1 MKDRMITGTMAYRE
15 YGIPR
20 SMLRSLVE
28 QGVVR
33 MTERTTG
40 GPFVL
45 KLYSEADIRDYLNCN
60 N

>member
-1 MKDRMITGTMAYRE
+1 MKDRMITGTMAYKE

-20 SMLRSLVE
+20 SMLRSLAE

-33 MTERTTG
+33 MDERTTG

-45 KLYSEADIRDYLNCN
+45 KLYSETDIRNYLNN
-60 N
+60 

>member
-1 MKDRMITGTMAYRE
+1 MEDKFITGTIAYRT

-20 SMLRSLVE
+20 SMLRELAE
-28 QGVVR
+28 QGVIR
-33 MTERTTG
+33 SEERTTG

-45 KLYSEADIRDYLNCN
+45 KLYSEADIKDYLNN

>member
-1 MKDRMITGTMAYRE
+1 MEDKFITGTIAYKK

-20 SMLRSLVE
+20 SMLRSLAE

-33 MTERTTG
+33 MDERTTG

-45 KLYSEADIRDYLNCN
+45 KLYSETDIKNYLNN
-60 N
+60 

>member
-1 MKDRMITGTMAYRE
+1 MEDKFITGTIAYKK

-28 QGVVR
+28 QGIVR
-33 MTERTTG
+33 MNERTTG

-45 KLYSEADIRDYLNCN
+45 KLYSETDINKYLNN
-60 N
+60 